1 MSFQGFYTTRGLA
14 LAAKIAAGTKLTITK
29 VTAGSG
35 ETAKTAATLAQEQQ
49 TLTAGTAAGV
59 PQSFAPLLIGSDDAD
74 TDQRVR
80 DFCGAYQAS
89 LTEDIKKRL
98 PEQPPTL
105 TAPLPQRPKRGIQ
118 RIR

>member
-1 MSFQGFYTTRGLA
+1 MTEEEKMELEA
-14 LAAKIAAGTKLTITK
+14 LRAEKHDREQTVRA
-29 VTAGSG
+29 
-35 ETAKTAATLAQEQQ
+35 TAALKE
-49 TLTAGTAAGV
+49 AGV
-59 PQSFAPLLIGSDDAD
+59 SPLFAALLIGSDDAD

-80 DFCGAYQAS
+80 DFCGTYQAS